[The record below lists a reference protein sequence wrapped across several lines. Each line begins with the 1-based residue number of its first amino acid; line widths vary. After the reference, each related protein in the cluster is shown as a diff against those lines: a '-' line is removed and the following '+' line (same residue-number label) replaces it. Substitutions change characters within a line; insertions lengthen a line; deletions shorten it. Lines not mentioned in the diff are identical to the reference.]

1 MKKLLILGLVLVL
14 ALAAMGLVACGTE
27 TTEETTATTAPPA
40 TTATTA
46 PPATT
51 VTTSAPDTTTTSVAA
66 QEPIVIKYASTFQE
80 TESGGKII
88 QHFCDYVEDKTAGA
102 VTFDI
107 FFGGTLGNN
116 MEELGLVSSG
126 SVDMI
131 SFGHPPYG
139 DQVPLL
145 NFPMWAPPDAKTAV
159 DYFNYLTFENPDTS
173 KLIQEEAAKNNIIYL
188 GFTSGGGNVFISKE
202 PFAKLSD
209 LVGKK
214 FGAGGGIPAF
224 QALGYTIVQT
234 FPPDTYENLS
244 RGVIDAT
251 QMGFVPTVN
260 LKWYEIAKYYMWD
273 GTYAAGNAFSVNLDT
288 WAKLA
293 PATQQIFKDAA
304 KESEAFSLELDKNDT
319 EANLKILADAGVT
332 VGTLTT
338 EDQALWWKNLFDAS
352 AADCMTR
359 AEKLGITDNMITV
372 LKAAAEFTKVE
383 WAPPAK

>member
-1 MKKLLILGLVLVL
+1 MKKALILGLVLVL
-14 ALAAMGLVACGTE
+14 ALAMGLAACGGE
-27 TTEETTATTAPPA
+27 EETTTTAAAPA

-46 PPATT
+46 APVTTATT
-51 VTTSAPDTTTTSVAA
+51 AAPETTTTTVAA
-66 QEPIVIKYASTFQE
+66 QEPITLKYASTFQE

-102 VTFDI
+102 VKFDI
-107 FFGGTLGNN
+107 YFGGTLGNN

-131 SFGHPPYG
+131 SFGHPPYA

-145 NFPMWAPPDAKTAV
+145 NFPMWAPPDAQTAV
-159 DYFNYLTFENPDTS
+159 DYFNFLVFENPDTS
-173 KLIQEEAAKNNIIYL
+173 ALIQAEAAANNIIYL

-202 PFAKLSD
+202 PFTKLSD

-214 FGAGGGIPAF
+214 FGAGGSIPAF
-224 QALGYTIVQT
+224 EALGYTIVQT

-260 LKWYEIAKYYMWD
+260 LKWYEVAKYYMWD

-288 WAKLA
+288 WAKLT
-293 PATQQIFKDAA
+293 PETQQIFRDAA
-304 KESEAFSLELDKNDT
+304 KDTEAFSLELDAKDT
-319 EANLKILADAGVT
+319 EANLKVLADAGVT
-332 VGTLTT
+332 VGTLSP

-352 AADCMTR
+352 AVDCMTR

-383 WAPPAK
+383 WTPPAK